1 MPESVEAQA
10 GLSPRARWMLVLVG
24 ALLGALIGPTGFWLR
39 GLEATEQLRE
49 RSGSAPG
56 PPLPWSAPFT
66 SVAASAPQVIFMT
79 IAFLA
84 TGALMP
90 LLIRWLERSA
100 DRPAPGFYPRAAVGG
115 ILLGFGAT
123 ILTAMGIFLALLV
136 VGIVNPD
143 YAGTTGRATAPAGAM
158 AVGAAVFAPIVGIT
172 VPFLFLKWIMLFG
185 VPFGLLFG
193 AAIRWL
199 DRRR

>member
-10 GLSPRARWMLVLVG
+10 RLSPRARWMLVLIG
-24 ALLGALIGPTGFWLR
+24 AFLGALIGPTGFWLR
-39 GLEATEQLRE
+39 GLEATERLRE
-49 RSGSAPG
+49 RTGSAPG

-66 SVAASAPQVIFMT
+66 SIAASAPQVAFMA

-90 LLIRWLERSA
+90 PFIRWLDRYA
-100 DRPAPGFYPRAAVGG
+100 DRRARGFYPRAAVGG

-136 VGIVNPD
+136 VGIANPD
-143 YAGTTGRATAPAGAM
+143 YAGTTGSANAPAGAM
-158 AVGAAVFAPIVGIT
+158 AAGAVVFAPIVGLT

-185 VPFGLLFG
+185 APFGLLFG
-193 AAIRWL
+193 MAIRRL
-199 DRRR
+199 DRTR